1 MDHKTARTGARRKAS
16 WGLNPPYEH
25 PRNEETISTESL
37 SRGRLGRRT
46 FLRGAGTA
54 LALPWLDAMLPRTAR
69 AARAAA
75 KPPVRMAF
83 LFSPNGVIPSAWTPA
98 EIGANYTLSP
108 TFAPLAAVRDEVLV
122 LSGFSQ
128 KKGFDMGDGAGD
140 HARSASTFLTGV
152 HPYKTAGSNIRAGVS
167 VDQFAA
173 ARIGRATP
181 LPSLELGID
190 PGATAGNCDSGYSC
204 AYSSCISW
212 KTPTTPMAKEI
223 NPKLV
228 FERLFGTARMDPQER
243 ARRDSLRKSILDL
256 VREDSARLE
265 KRLGTADRRKMDEY
279 FSGIRELELRIELS
293 ARTADRRPPNVQVP
307 AGVPDDF
314 ERHIHLMSDLLV
326 LALQTDVTRIATFM
340 FANEG
345 SNRLYSM
352 VGAKDGHHALVAPP
366 EPGRARSRSCG
377 TSTGIWSRN
386 TPVSWR
392 SCGRFRRVK
401 GPCLTTAWFCTA
413 AAWETATRTRTII
426 CRSCWPAAAAAR
438 SSRDATCSSR
448 AQTPLN
454 NLLVSMLERVGA
466 PAARFGDSTGPLS
479 GLDG

>member
-1 MDHKTARTGARRKAS
+1 MDHKTVPTGASQKFV
-16 WGLNPPYEH
+16 GLNPPYEH
-25 PRNEETISTESL
+25 PRNEETKPAESL

-46 FLRGAGTA
+46 FLRGVGTA
-54 LALPWLDAMLPRTAR
+54 LALPWLDAMLPRTAC
-69 AARAAA
+69 AARTAA

-83 LFSPNGVIPSAWTPA
+83 VFSPNGVIPSAWTPA

-108 TFAPLAAVRDEVLV
+108 SLAPLAAVREEVLV

-140 HARSASTFLTGV
+140 HARSAATFLTGV

-228 FERLFGTARMDPQER
+228 FERMFGTARLDPKER

-256 VREDSARLE
+256 VRDDSARLE

-293 ARTADRRPPNVQVP
+293 GRTADRRPSTVQVP

-314 ERHIHLMSDLLV
+314 ERHVHLMSDLLV
-326 LALQTDVTRIATFM
+326 LAFQTDVTRIATFM

-352 VGAKDGHHALVAPP
+352 VGAKDGHHALSHHRDREELIAQLRNIDRYLIAQYARFVAKLRSIP
-366 EPGRARSRSCG
+366 EGEGTLLDNCMVLYGSGLGDGNSHTHDHLPIVLAGRGGGTIRPGRHLQF
-377 TSTGIWSRN
+377 
-386 TPVSWR
+386 P
-392 SCGRFRRVK
+392 
-401 GPCLTTAWFCTA
+401 
-413 AAWETATRTRTII
+413 
-426 CRSCWPAAAAAR
+426 
-438 SSRDATCSSR
+438 

-454 NLLVSMLERVGA
+454 NVLVSMLKRVGV
-466 PAARFGDSTGPLS
+466 PAERFGDSTGPLY